1 MTATESVAFYD
12 KELALNLGD
21 LGDLLANTSEIRSLH
36 NNGAARH
43 LGYIALMM
51 GGNQYEVGTLVIDQV
66 NQDVLVFHRE
76 TYFSLADARTALKF
90 RVDRGY

>member
-12 KELALNLGD
+12 TELVLDLGD
-21 LGDLLANTSEIRSLH
+21 LGNLLANTGEIRSLH

-43 LGYIALMM
+43 LGYIALMT

-66 NQDVLVFHRE
+66 EKEVMAFHRE